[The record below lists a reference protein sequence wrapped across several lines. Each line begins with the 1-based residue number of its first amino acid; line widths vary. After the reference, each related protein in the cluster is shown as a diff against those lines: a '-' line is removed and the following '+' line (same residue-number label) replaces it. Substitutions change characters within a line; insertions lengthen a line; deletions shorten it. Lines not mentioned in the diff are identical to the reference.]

1 MSIKRLAPWMLVL
14 VTIIWGSGFVASQAA
29 IDGRYSS
36 SFIMFGRFT
45 AAALTVG
52 LFFHN
57 KLRGFRKQ
65 EFLMSLISG
74 ILLFASFLIQ
84 TVGLRYTTPSKNAFL
99 TATNVVMVPFIY
111 WVIAK
116 RRPSIAAFFSAVICF
131 VGVSILSVDFSE
143 GFVFQAGDLLSL
155 LCAFFFA
162 LHMVVIDRFAAR
174 MDALRLTFG
183 QLTGAALC
191 ALILCLIRLP
201 QAMEDIRLLT
211 SPGAARTGAFAI
223 LYLGLFSTCL
233 CYFLQTHAQVHVEAS
248 KAALILCMESVFGT
262 LFSILFGYEHLKLT
276 MIIGGLMILFS
287 ILFAELKSGEKD
299 ERAA

>member
-1 MSIKRLAPWMLVL
+1 MNIKRLAPWMLVL

-29 IDGRYSS
+29 IDGGYSS

-45 AAALTVG
+45 IAALVVG
-52 LFFHN
+52 CF
-57 KLRGFRKQ
+57 FRKKLQ
-65 EFLMSLISG
+65 HFTRAELLKSVISG
-74 ILLFASFLIQ
+74 LLLFTSFLVQ
-84 TVGLRYTTPSKNAFL
+84 TIGLRYTTPSKNAFL

-111 WVIAK
+111 WVLAK
-116 RRPSIAAFFSAVICF
+116 KRPSIAAFFSAVICF
-131 VGVSILSVDFSE
+131 AGVSILSVDFSE
-143 GFVFQAGDLLSL
+143 GMAFQAGDLLSL

-191 ALILCLIRLP
+191 GLLLCLIRFP
-201 QAMEDIRLLT
+201 QTLGDLKLLT
-211 SPGAARTGAFAI
+211 VGGVAGTGALAI

-248 KAALILCMESVFGT
+248 KTAIILCMESVFGT
-262 LFSILFGYEHLKLT
+262 LFSILFGYENLKLT
-276 MIIGGLMILFS
+276 MVLGGLMILFS
-287 ILFAELKSGEKD
+287 ILFAELRPNTKKT
-299 ERAA
+299 